1 MKLAGGPHGFARRCG
16 RAARAR
22 RIIRAVEASS
32 SKSVMVNANRHR
44 AESKATRVAV
54 IMLLIVSSLLTAV
67 IGVGG
72 ASALPPSQQVFTF
85 AAIILFLVMAFYVF
99 KWSRGVLAMSAA
111 LAVLLAVLSIVAS
124 TGWFSRDQ
132 TGFSEPLIPAAIL
145 GLICIVLVPVLLLLV
160 AFAMRGF
167 NQAWNIEVAVPEEEA
182 KENLADKF
190 DESGRRV
197 QHEDE
202 NRG

>member
-16 RAARAR
+16 RPPARG
-22 RIIRAVEASS
+22 ASS
-32 SKSVMVNANRHR
+32 APWRPHLEER
-44 AESKATRVAV
+44 DGQCEPAPRRVEGHPGRV

-72 ASALPPSQQVFTF
+72 ASASQQVFTF

-111 LAVLLAVLSIVAS
+111 LAVLSIVAS

-132 TGFSEPLIPAAIL
+132 TGFSEPLIPAD
-145 GLICIVLVPVLLLLV
+145 P
-160 AFAMRGF
+160 RSD
-167 NQAWNIEVAVPEEEA
+167 
-182 KENLADKF
+182 LA
-190 DESGRRV
+190 
-197 QHEDE
+197 
-202 NRG
+202 

>member
-1 MKLAGGPHGFARRCG
+1 MRS
-16 RAARAR
+16 
-22 RIIRAVEASS
+22 VEAST
-32 SKSVMVNANRHR
+32 SKNVMVNPNRHR

-54 IMLLIVSSLLTAV
+54 IMLLIVSAVLTAV

-72 ASALPPSQQVFTF
+72 FAALPPGQQIFTF
-85 AAIILFLVMAFYVF
+85 GSIILFVLMAYFVV
-99 KWSRGVLAMSAA
+99 KWSRGVLAMAAA

-132 TGFSEPLIPAAIL
+132 AGFTEPLIPATVL
-145 GLICIVLVPVLLLLV
+145 GLICIILVPVLLLLV

-182 KENLADKF
+182 KENLASRF
-190 DESGRRV
+190 DESGRRI
-197 QHEDE
+197 QHEDDGNE
-202 NRG
+202 G